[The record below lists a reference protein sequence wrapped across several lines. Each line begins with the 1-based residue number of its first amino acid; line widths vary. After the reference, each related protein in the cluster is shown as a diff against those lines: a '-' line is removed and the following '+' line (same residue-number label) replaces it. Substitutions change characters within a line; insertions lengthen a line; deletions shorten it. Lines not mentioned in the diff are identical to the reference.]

1 MAYEIKY
8 RSDNEMK
15 DSGIE
20 WLEKIPRDWNKLN
33 IGNIGYLGTSSVDKK
48 IVETEEEV
56 FLLNYLDIYNNKSK
70 TITNDINFMKV
81 TARKSQIKASQIKR
95 GDVYFTPSSE
105 TSDDIGHSAVV
116 IEDIENTLFSY
127 HLMRLS
133 FNKCIDNQFKK
144 YLFNNYFVL
153 KQFSKKANGTTRKT
167 LTKDDFK
174 YTNVLLPPIS
184 DQQKIANFLDIK
196 IAEFDSIISKKELLI
211 EKLEEAKKSLIS
223 EVVTGKVKI
232 VDGELVDRKPE
243 EMKDSGVEWLGTIPK
258 DWEVKKIKHNT
269 YVKGRIG
276 WQGLRADEF
285 TDEGPYLVTGTDFLN
300 KSINWNNC
308 YHISEKRYK
317 EAPAIHLKDG
327 DLLITKDGSIGKLA
341 IVENCPD
348 KAILNSGIFVTRCTN
363 GEYLTEFMFYILS
376 SNIFNIYIGL
386 MTTGSTILHL
396 YQSTFVNFIYPLPNI
411 DIQSKLIQYLDNE
424 TNKIN
429 SIITKTQEQITK
441 LKEAKQSLISEAVTG
456 KIDLRDWEIIETGG
470 R

>member
-8 RSDNEMK
+8 RSEDEMK

-20 WLEKIPRDWNKLN
+20 WLGKVPKECEILPVKRIFKLKRDKSFDKEPKILSLTQKGIIERDISNNEGQIAASYEGYVKVEVGDFVLN
-33 IGNIGYLGTSSVDKK
+33 PMDLVSGYVDKSRYEGV
-48 IVETEEEV
+48 ISPA
-56 FLLNYLDIYNNKSK
+56 Y
-70 TITNDINFMKV
+70 IT
-81 TARKSQIKASQIKR
+81 
-95 GDVYFTPSSE
+95 FT
-105 TSDDIGHSAVV
+105 
-116 IEDIENTLFSY
+116 N
-127 HLMRLS
+127 
-133 FNKCIDNQFKK
+133 IDNRINLDFYKFYFQMLYHHK
-144 YLFNNYFVL
+144 YLFPFGEGVSFVHRWTLKNEIFLNYPIL
-153 KQFSKKANGTTRKT
+153 KNEKINQH
-167 LTKDDFK
+167 
-174 YTNVLLPPIS
+174 
-184 DQQKIANFLDIK
+184 KIANFLDIK
-196 IAEFDSIISKKELLI
+196 TSEFDSIISKKEQLI

-429 SIITKTQEQITK
+429 SIITKTQKQITK

-456 KIDLRDWEIIETGG
+456 KIDLRDWEII
-470 R
+470 

>member
-20 WLEKIPRDWNKLN
+20 WLGMIPKEWSGCKIKHIATLKIGNSISALDKENKYSKVIDNFYPYIATKDINVDIKTIEHGNNLFIPRNTNFEVAKRGTSL
-33 IGNIGYLGTSSVDKK
+33 ICIEGGSAGRKIGYLKEDSCFGNKLCNVEANKK
-48 IVETEEEV
+48 VINRLLYYILQTDHFGVEFFNKTTGIIPGVSIEE
-56 FLLNYLDIYNNKSK
+56 FK
-70 TITNDINFMKV
+70 TI
-81 TARKSQIKASQIKR
+81 
-95 GDVYFTPSSE
+95 
-105 TSDDIGHSAVV
+105 
-116 IEDIENTLFSY
+116 NT
-127 HLMRLS
+127 
-133 FNKCIDNQFKK
+133 
-144 YLFNNYFVL
+144 VL
-153 KQFSKKANGTTRKT
+153 PNGE
-167 LTKDDFK
+167 
-174 YTNVLLPPIS
+174 

-232 VDGELVDRKPE
+232 VDGELVEREPE

-429 SIITKTQEQITK
+429 SIITKTQKQ
-441 LKEAKQSLISEAVTG
+441 AKQSLISEAVTG
-456 KIDLRDWEIIETGG
+456 KIDLRDWEII
-470 R
+470 

>member
-8 RSDNEMK
+8 RSEDEMK

-20 WLEKIPRDWNKLN
+20 WLGKVPKEWQVKKLK
-33 IGNIGYLGTSSVDKK
+33 YLTNSVKNG
-48 IVETEEEV
+48 IWGEEEKGDRH
-56 FLLNYLDIYNNKSK
+56 DIPCVRITNFNRYNNKVELNDL
-70 TITNDINFMKV
+70 TIRNLNKYKQKEYLLSRNDLLIEKSGGGEYQPVGFVTLYTSDKPAIYANFMAKISIN
-81 TARKSQIKASQIKR
+81 KKNSNLYLLY
-95 GDVYFTPSSE
+95 YFRNLY
-105 TSDDIGHSAVV
+105 DRRI
-116 IEDIENTLFSY
+116 N
-127 HLMRLS
+127 
-133 FNKCIDNQFKK
+133 KK
-144 YLFNNYFVL
+144 YINQTTGIQNIDVTSYFNEKVAIPYLN
-153 KQFSKKANGTTRKT
+153 
-167 LTKDDFK
+167 
-174 YTNVLLPPIS
+174 

-196 IAEFDSIISKKELLI
+196 TAEFDSIISKKEQLI
-211 EKLEEAKKSLIS
+211 EKLVEAKKSLIS
-223 EVVTGKVKI
+223 EVITGKVKI
-232 VDGELVDRKPE
+232 VDGQLVDRKPE
-243 EMKDSGVEWLGTIPK
+243 EMKDSGVEWLGMIPK

-429 SIITKTQEQITK
+429 SIITKTQKQISK